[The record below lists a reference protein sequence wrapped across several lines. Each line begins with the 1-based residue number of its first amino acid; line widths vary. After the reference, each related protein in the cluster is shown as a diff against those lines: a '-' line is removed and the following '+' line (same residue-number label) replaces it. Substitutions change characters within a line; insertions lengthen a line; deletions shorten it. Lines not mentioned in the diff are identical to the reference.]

1 MVRELALVVGTMAF
15 AALHLLWYTQIV
27 ALWLWELS
35 GGIRCEGRLAVY
47 GASDWAWTTPV
58 HLPAGLIFVSPLGAI
73 GILPL
78 LPGSLL
84 AGFAATELLLTDPS
98 RSISRT
104 GRWRLWLFLLG
115 WAWIP
120 VPASVSW
127 IYQWTVVY

>member
-1 MVRELALVVGTMAF
+1 MRELALIVGTMMF
-15 AALHLLWYTQIV
+15 AGFHFFWYVRVV

-35 GGIRCEGRLAVY
+35 GGIQREGRLAVY

-58 HLPAGLIFVSPLGAI
+58 HLPAGLIFASPLGVV

-78 LPGSLL
+78 LAGSLL
-84 AGFAATELLLTDPS
+84 AGFAATALLLAGPS

-120 VPASVSW
+120 VPTPVSW